1 MNTNKTRPG
10 VYVNINAELTALT
23 RDNLGVVAIPL
34 ALNWGAPGFT
44 EIQQDQSPLH
54 KLGYQLND
62 SVMLPVKLILKNAQ
76 TALVYRLSGGTKA
89 TGE

>member
-1 MNTNKTRPG
+1 MNMNKTRPG

-44 EIQQDQSPLH
+44 EIQQDQSPLY
-54 KLGYQLND
+54 KLSAISSMTAPCCQLAD
-62 SVMLPVKLILKNAQ
+62 P
-76 TALVYRLSGGTKA
+76 
-89 TGE
+89 